1 MPLDVLLLGV
11 QGSGK
16 GTQAKRIA
24 SGYGLAHIATGD
36 ILRQA
41 ISDGTELGRRVQP
54 ILQSGE
60 LVPDDLMIELIRERL
75 QAADAEDGFILDG
88 FPRTMPQAEALDSML
103 SEIDRPLSVVFEL
116 QVPDDVA
123 IERLRRRAE
132 EEGRDDDTPEAIE
145 KRIDLYHRETE
156 PLVSHY
162 RLAGNLVG
170 IHGDRPE
177 NEVFAEIQESLD
189 QARVAP

>member
-1 MPLDVLLLGV
+1 VPLDVLLLGV

-24 SGYGLAHIATGD
+24 SEYGLAHVATGD

-41 ISDGTELGRRVQP
+41 MADGSDLGRRVQP
-54 ILQSGE
+54 IYDGGD
-60 LVPDDLMIELIRERL
+60 LVPDDLMIELIKDRL
-75 QAADAEDGFILDG
+75 KAEDTRDGFILDG
-88 FPRTMPQAEALDSML
+88 FPRTMPQAEALDAML
-103 SEIDRPLSVVFEL
+103 SEIDRRLSVVFEL
-116 QVPDDVA
+116 QVPDEVA
-123 IERLRRRAE
+123 IDRLTRRAAD
-132 EEGRDDDTPEAIE
+132 EGRPDDTPEAIA

-177 NEVFAEIQESLD
+177 NEVFAEIQQALD
-189 QARVAP
+189 QARVAS

>member
-1 MPLDVLLLGV
+1 VPLEVLLLGV

-24 SGYGLAHIATGD
+24 SEYGLAHIATGD
-36 ILRQA
+36 ILRHA
-41 ISDGTELGRRVQP
+41 MADGSELGRRVQP
-54 ILQSGE
+54 IYDRGE
-60 LVPDDLMIELIRERL
+60 LVPDDLMIELIKERL
-75 QAADAEDGFILDG
+75 QAEDTRDGFILDG

-103 SEIDRPLSVVFEL
+103 SEIDRRLLVVFEL
-116 QVPDDVA
+116 QVPDEVA
-123 IERLRRRAE
+123 IDRLTRRAGD
-132 EEGRDDDTPEAIE
+132 EGRPDDTPEAIA

-156 PLVSHY
+156 PLVLHY

-177 NEVFAEIQESLD
+177 NEVFAEIQQALD
-189 QARVAP
+189 QARVAS